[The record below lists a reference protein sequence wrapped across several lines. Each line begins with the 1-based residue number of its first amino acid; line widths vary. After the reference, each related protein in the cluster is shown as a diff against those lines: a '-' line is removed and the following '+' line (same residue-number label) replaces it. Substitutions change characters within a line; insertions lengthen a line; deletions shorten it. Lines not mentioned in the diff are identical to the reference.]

1 MALALDILY
10 QQDMTKMTVGANA
23 LHSFKSM
30 CKNFKYLFPVLPID
44 VDADIRKSY
53 KGGFTI
59 YHQSTKKRKLPAQ
72 D

>member
-1 MALALDILY
+1 MP
-10 QQDMTKMTVGANA
+10 

-53 KGGFTI
+53 KGGFI
-59 YHQSTKKRKLPAQ
+59 FITKVQRKNYRRRINAGC
-72 D
+72 